1 VGLFQREDDEVG
13 EHEVEKKIFWV
24 GMDYSNGFQNGGAPA
39 RGGYAG
45 GGGVRGTCYNCTVPS
60 LALLLSMDRDANV
73 V

>member
-1 VGLFQREDDEVG
+1 
-13 EHEVEKKIFWV
+13 
-24 GMDYSNGFQNGGAPA
+24 MDYSNGFQNGGAPA

-60 LALLLSMDRDANV
+60 LALLLSMDRDTNV